1 MKPLSGLS
9 EHPLSGIVRP
19 VTVIQAP
26 RLSER
31 LEVPVV
37 LLSETFQFTGSFKFR
52 AAYRVASS
60 VPNRTLLTASSGNFG
75 QALAHACRLLGKTCT
90 VIMPQTSA
98 RVKIDA
104 VREEGATVD
113 LIDVSRISRQARVRE
128 LMGQMPE
135 AYFASAYDDDWVIA
149 GNATLGME
157 IADLDLPVDL
167 VVAPVGGGGL
177 TAGILTGLRERG
189 NNLPVTGAE
198 PLIGNDAARSLR
210 GGCLVANETEPAT
223 LADGARTVSLGLR
236 NWEVLRDGLTGI
248 VEVPEARIV
257 EAIRLLFLMANLK
270 VEPTGALAVAAVLTD
285 PERFRTRR
293 VGCVISGGNVDPGA
307 FCSWIG

>member
-1 MKPLSGLS
+1 M
-9 EHPLSGIVRP
+9 
-19 VTVIQAP
+19 
-26 RLSER
+26 
-31 LEVPVV
+31 
-37 LLSETFQFTGSFKFR
+37 
-52 AAYRVASS
+52 
-60 VPNRTLLTASSGNFG
+60 
-75 QALAHACRLLGKTCT
+75 
-90 VIMPQTSA
+90 
-98 RVKIDA
+98 
-104 VREEGATVD
+104 
-113 LIDVSRISRQARVRE
+113 
-128 LMGQMPE
+128 
-135 AYFASAYDDDWVIA
+135 
-149 GNATLGME
+149 
-157 IADLDLPVDL
+157 
-167 VVAPVGGGGL
+167 GGGGL

-189 NNLPVTGAE
+189 NNRPMPGAE